1 MCMSLFYFQKKKRR
15 KKERKKESV
24 LLCRSKGE
32 PRLWEEKQFILN
44 RCNQQWILSSDEL
57 SKSIYDMVE
66 RF

>member
-1 MCMSLFYFQKKKRR
+1 MSFFYFHKRKKDR
-15 KKERKKESV
+15 KKERVRLIMSEQIK
-24 LLCRSKGE
+24 KGE
-32 PRLWEEKQFILN
+32 LRPWEEKQFILN